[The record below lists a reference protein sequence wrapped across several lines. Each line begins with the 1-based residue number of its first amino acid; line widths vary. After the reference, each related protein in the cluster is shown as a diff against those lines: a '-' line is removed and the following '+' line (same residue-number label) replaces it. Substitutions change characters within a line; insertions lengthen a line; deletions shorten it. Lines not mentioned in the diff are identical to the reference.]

1 MPAQPILR
9 LAFDTTPGRLS
20 GAGVGTYVQ
29 QLHQSLQT
37 HPEVNLYDVA
47 HEATGSGSAP
57 QRILGGIQR
66 EGWFYPRGLERAAK
80 RVSADLIHTPAST
93 PARSRSIPLVV
104 TIHDAIPWRNP
115 EWFTRANALQ
125 QRLLVSRTA
134 RHATRVI
141 TDSHASKDDLVN
153 LVGLDPE
160 RVDVIHLGVSSAF
173 SPSLRDRNWLEQ
185 RFHITGPVV
194 LSVGTPEPRKNLM
207 STLRAFEQVRR
218 TIPEATLL
226 LVGDA
231 GWRSAEADAYLA
243 QAGPS
248 VVRVGRVAFAE
259 LTVLYASA
267 DCFLFPSLREG
278 FGLPPLEAMASGTPV
293 VCSNAP
299 SLPEVVGDAAL
310 TTEPNDVDGLASA
323 VIDVLSDT
331 HRATDLRQ
339 RGLEQSKL
347 FTWERT
353 VDLTVET
360 YHRALHY

>member
-1 MPAQPILR
+1 MIR
-9 LAFDTTPGRLS
+9 VAFDMTPERLS
-20 GAGVGTYVQ
+20 GAGVGTYSRELRSHIDENNGVH
-29 QLHQSLQT
+29 LL
-37 HPEVNLYDVA
+37 EIA
-47 HEATGSGSAP
+47 HELTGQDNLARRVSAG
-57 QRILGGIQR
+57 LHR
-66 EGWFYPRGLERAAK
+66 EGWFYPRGLERAAT
-80 RVSADLIHTPAST
+80 RVRADLIHSPAST

-115 EWFTRANALQ
+115 EWFTRANAFQ

-141 TDSHASKDDLVN
+141 TDSHSSKDDLVN
-153 LVGLDPE
+153 LVGLDPD

-173 SPSLRDRNWLEQ
+173 SPTLRDREWLEQ
-185 RFHITGPVV
+185 RFNIAGPVV
-194 LSVGTPEPRKNLM
+194 LSVGTPEPRKNLI

-248 VVRVGRVAFAE
+248 VVRAGRVEFTE

-299 SLPEVVGDAAL
+299 SLPEVVGDASL
-310 TTEPNDVDGLASA
+310 TTDPNDVHGLASA

-331 HRATDLRQ
+331 KRAADLRQ
-339 RGLEQSKL
+339 RGLEQSNL

-360 YHRALHY
+360 YRRALHY